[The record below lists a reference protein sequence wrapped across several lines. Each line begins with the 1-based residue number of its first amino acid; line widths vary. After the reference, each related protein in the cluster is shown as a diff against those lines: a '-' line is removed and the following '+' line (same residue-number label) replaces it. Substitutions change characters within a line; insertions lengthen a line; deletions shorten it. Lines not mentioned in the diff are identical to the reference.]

1 MFRPPTPHKVEVFK
15 AGEEAPYRAQVSH
28 YSPELELAA
37 LTIVER
43 DTKKTSGSSSP
54 KAAGSGGAGRRGAAA
69 AAAAAGKSS
78 RAARAGVVAS
88 SPSGGAVE
96 EAEEDLDDEER
107 FWAGVQ
113 PLQLGSLPRLQQDVQ
128 AGCP

>member
-1 MFRPPTPHKVEVFK
+1 MFK

-43 DTKKTSGSSSP
+43 ATKKTAGGSNP
-54 KAAGSGGAGRRGAAA
+54 KPAVAGSRGAGRRGAAA
-69 AAAAAGKSS
+69 AAAGKNG
-78 RAARAGVVAS
+78 RTARAGVVAS
-88 SPSGGAVE
+88 SPSGGAVDEAE
-96 EAEEDLDDEER
+96 EAEELDDEER